1 MTEDPRA
8 FRAWVRANHPDRGG
22 DPEAFAEGLR
32 RRRGGTGGGTGGTGG
47 TDSNGSTGGTGET
60 GGAPGA
66 GDAGGTGHT
75 APAADR
81 PAATAVHRSARGPVG
96 WIVDRIRRSRRGRA
110 LRRRLR

>member
-8 FRAWVRANHPDRGG
+8 FRAWVRENHPDRGG

-32 RRRGGTGGGTGGTGG
+32 RRRGGTGGGTGATGSAG
-47 TDSNGSTGGTGET
+47 GTGGTGET
-60 GGAPGA
+60 GGAA
-66 GDAGGTGHT
+66 GAGGTGHT